1 MIFDIIQWLFGVEY
15 LWITL
20 VLIFTLWSLQK
31 MWRTHTLSLPNY
43 ILSFHFTHTHTH
55 SLSLSSLNS
64 NIANFFSLFLF
75 LIPVY
80 TEPDLVHRPEKNE
93 HQIRQ
98 FMHQIWCQ
106 FVMEWPLTSF
116 PSIIYPISHI
126 TLNTLISN
134 TL

>member
-1 MIFDIIQWLFGVEY
+1 MTFWCRIFVNYISFDIYLVEP
-15 LWITL
+15 TKN
-20 VLIFTLWSLQK
+20 VTH
-31 MWRTHTLSLPNY
+31 THTLSPQLY
-43 ILSFHFTHTHTH
+43 FIFSLHTHTHTL

-75 LIPVY
+75 LILVY
-80 TEPDLVHRPEKNE
+80 IEPDLVHRPEKNE

-98 FMHQIWCQ
+98 FMRQIWCQ